1 MTNSVGAG
9 ASIAGEHFIRLDFF
23 ASFFY
28 QVAHPDRIVGE
39 KNEELL
45 AVA

>member
-28 QVAHPDRIVGE
+28 QG
-39 KNEELL
+39 KNEER
-45 AVA
+45 